1 MAETEFNLLDEPW
14 IRVMTKDYEIKEV
27 SLTEVLI
34 HCHEYADF
42 AVELEAQNIAVLR
55 LSLAVLYTVFYR
67 YNVDGELEKIDDREM
82 AHDRWEDLWV
92 EGHFPEEVIRNYL
105 KKYRDRF
112 WLFHPQTPFY
122 QVNEAKKG
130 TEYTAAKLNG
140 EISESSNKIR
150 MFATRSGER
159 KLQLTYAEAA
169 RWILFINGFD
179 DTSAKPRQKGLP
191 SPGAG
196 WIGRLG
202 IVEAIGHNL
211 FETLMLN
218 LVFDQVGDNWTDN
231 RPVWEKA
238 PKGDERTEIPL
249 PNNPAEL
256 LTLQSRRL
264 LLIRKNGFVTGYYL
278 LGGDFFQKV
287 NAFTETMTAW
297 SLVTNKSSDT
307 EDFQPKRHDP
317 QKQMWREFGN
327 LFFEERESENEKI
340 GKRLPGVVDW
350 ISELRTEGR
359 LGKFGRSSKITFRSV
374 SVQYGDKDFFIADT
388 FSDSLSFHSDILR
401 REKHMLWGRRIEDEV
416 KKCDDLARLIEE
428 LSRKLNLSVGSEQSG
443 EAAKAE
449 FYRQID
455 LPFRRWLGELD
466 PQNEQDCGY
475 EYAEKKCEEWHTT
488 AIATARR
495 IADRLMKNLGSAAF
509 VGRVVQG
516 KDKTYYCCAPKAY
529 NSFLYLLFQV
539 YPLKNVDSKQCNDS
553 KK

>member
-34 HCHEYADF
+34 HSHEYADF
-42 AVELEAQNIAVLR
+42 AGELEAQNVAVLR

-67 YNVDGELEKIDDREM
+67 YNVDGELEKIDDMEM

-169 RWILFINGFD
+169 RWLLFINGFD

-287 NAFTETMTAW
+287 NAFTEKMTAW

-359 LGKFGRSSKITFRSV
+359 LGKIGKSSKITFRSV

-455 LPFRRWLGELD
+455 LPFRRWLGQREGLQID
-466 PQNEQDCGY
+466 
-475 EYAEKKCEEWHTT
+475 
-488 AIATARR
+488 
-495 IADRLMKNLGSAAF
+495 L
-509 VGRVVQG
+509 
-516 KDKTYYCCAPKAY
+516 
-529 NSFLYLLFQV
+529 
-539 YPLKNVDSKQCNDS
+539 
-553 KK
+553 